1 MKGLIKYIILFVFIF
16 IGSAIRM
23 EGSDREPLLA
33 RDSSY
38 VLRTPKAD
46 FLEKYKKDA
55 AFDYTQKIQD
65 GPTIWDRI
73 KRWILERLFRMKAS
87 EGSLQALDIILY
99 ILATLV
105 AVGLVYVV
113 IRNRDKFLFRR
124 REEEFFPDD
133 SVEYTGEQEADA
145 FVRLLE
151 KAEQDNDYV
160 LAIRVSYS
168 GLLQMLDKKQ
178 VIRWEASKTN
188 RDYIYEIKNK
198 AWSRTFEEIS
208 RIFDHVCYGEFPV
221 SEAEYQNIKRYFV
234 DFRKEVES

>member
-1 MKGLIKYIILFVFIF
+1 MKGLIKYIILFVFVF
-16 IGSAIRM
+16 IGSAIRT

-113 IRNRDKFLFRR
+113 IRNRDKFLFRK

-133 SVEYTGEQEADA
+133 SVEYTGEQEADT
-145 FVRLLE
+145 FVRLLA
-151 KAEQDNDYV
+151 KAEQDSDYV

-198 AWSRTFEEIS
+198 AWSRTFGEIS

-234 DFRKEVES
+234 DFRKEVEA